1 MVLARA
7 RCGPSGVQVPQPHLS
22 TDGESRPLT
31 LPGRALSDHHH
42 PLLQANPAQGL
53 VLPLG
58 GSTPRV
64 RELLEASHPLP
75 WHHVVNL

>member
-7 RCGPSGVQVPQPHLS
+7 RCGPSGVQVPWPHLS

-42 PLLQANPAQGL
+42 PLLQVNPAQGL
-53 VLPLG
+53 VPPLG
-58 GSTPRV
+58 GQTLR
-64 RELLEASHPLP
+64 A
-75 WHHVVNL
+75 